1 MLGPAVVTVNG
12 TPLLEVP
19 ATVTTTLPVVAPLG
33 AGTTMVVEVQL
44 VGVPVIVLNVT
55 ALDPWL
61 APKFVPVI
69 VTEVPNGPEE
79 GLMLLMLGA

>member
-1 MLGPAVVTVNG
+1 
-12 TPLLEVP
+12 
-19 ATVTTTLPVVAPLG
+19 
-33 AGTTMVVEVQL
+33 MVVEVQL